1 MVHVEIFTG
10 GETGEETLG
19 ARFQKGTVQFFP
31 SYKFSSKLWTLKEYF
46 FCSIDTWLDG
56 QCVSCCPEHDW
67 VTSNAALIAAA
78 GSRSIFYDPQD
89 DESAGD
95 FSDIEDDAEDVN
107 SDAVTAQSKVPTDS
121 REAENTAG
129 TVNTESV
136 KAKAAGEGIYL
147 YI

>member
-31 SYKFSSKLWTLKEYF
+31 SYKFPSKLWTLKEYF

-56 QCVSCCPEHDW
+56 QCVSCCSEHDW

-78 GSRSIFYDPQD
+78 GSRSIFYDPQE

-95 FSDIEDDAEDVN
+95 FSDIEDDGEGQEGGEGEE
-107 SDAVTAQSKVPTDS
+107 AVA
-121 REAENTAG
+121 A
-129 TVNTESV
+129 V
-136 KAKAAGEGIYL
+136 KAPEISAEPAKAKGAAGENTRG
-147 YI
+147 